1 MDTNAQQTGLID
13 SFGRT
18 INYIRISITGPL
30 RFSLCVLYDR
40 GYDFPAEIKDSYF
53 RRN

>member
-1 MDTNAQQTGLID
+1 MDTNAQQTGLVD

-18 INYIRISITGPL
+18 IKLYQDIDYGPL

-40 GYDFPAEIKDSYF
+40 GYDFPAEIEDSYF